1 VSAKRR
7 PAKAMFS
14 LSPVQ
19 FRNSPIAG
27 RGVFSRTRFEP
38 GEVIVRQGERTDRF
52 YIVVEGQVE
61 VRREGHG
68 QDVVVTRHEAGHLFG
83 EVGALTGAAQT
94 ATYVA
99 LDQVMVM
106 AIDRTAFQDIASQ
119 SASAD
124 LRERVRSTLSGL
136 GTPAPGNQSP
146 GG

>member
-1 VSAKRR
+1 VAPETATL
-7 PAKAMFS
+7 PAGLGAQ
-14 LSPVQ
+14 LE
-19 FRNSPIAG
+19 
-27 RGVFSRTRFEP
+27 TLTFEP